1 MAHDGKGFGRFDF
14 AVHVE
19 EEEKKENELTAT
31 GTQRKGERMKI
42 QHSDLAKVWR
52 DRELLEAQAFVDT
65 VTCLVAWSLVL
76 TIFLLIAWA
85 W

>member
-1 MAHDGKGFGRFDF
+1 
-14 AVHVE
+14 
-19 EEEKKENELTAT
+19 
-31 GTQRKGERMKI
+31 MKI
-42 QHSDLAKVWR
+42 SHADLVKVWSSR

>member
-1 MAHDGKGFGRFDF
+1 
-14 AVHVE
+14 
-19 EEEKKENELTAT
+19 
-31 GTQRKGERMKI
+31 MKI